1 MSDEDKSDTKSG
13 GFYGVAGKCLEITLH
28 KGRVTLKLPDSRS
41 SQIKKTPSC
50 HYRIKSEDYGRGDDA
65 EDTYQSPA
73 LALRE

>member
-28 KGRVTLKLPDSRS
+28 KDSVTLKMSNSRS
-41 SQIKKTPSC
+41 SQIKQAPSC
-50 HYRIKSEDYGRGDDA
+50 HYCIESEDYGRGDDA